1 MPDNRRGR
9 KANEA
14 QGVEGAEGNILEKLK
29 FDGTIAVGSNLV
41 KGAKKGGDVSSG
53 ILEGLGR
60 FLGQNQGP

>member
-29 FDGTIAVGSNLV
+29 FDGAVAVGSNL
-41 KGAKKGGDVSSG
+41 
-53 ILEGLGR
+53 
-60 FLGQNQGP
+60 